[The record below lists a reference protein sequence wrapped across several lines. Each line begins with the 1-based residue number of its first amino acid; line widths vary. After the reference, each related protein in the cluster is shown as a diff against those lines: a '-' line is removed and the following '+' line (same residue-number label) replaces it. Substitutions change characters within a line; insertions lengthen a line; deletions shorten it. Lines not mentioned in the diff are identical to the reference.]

1 MPNVMSVLRAEIR
14 RLARKETKQELSSM
28 KKQLTQTKRL
38 LAESRRRISEL
49 EARAKHVARATR
61 GAQAAREAEDED
73 GPQVRFSPKWV
84 KKHRS
89 KLGMSRLVYARLVG
103 VSPQTIMG
111 WEAGRTRPRRGALKA
126 WRALRAKGVRE
137 LRGMLENGS
146 GSGVSRGTKRRVR
159 RRLKRA
165 VRRAR
170 VRGTIRRVRVRRAV
184 KRARVRRAVR
194 SVRKRAAAALTVRRV
209 RRAAKR
215 K

>member
-49 EARAKHVARATR
+49 EVRAKHVARATR
-61 GAQAAREAEDED
+61 GAQAAREAEED

-146 GSGVSRGTKRRVR
+146 GSGVSRGAKRRVR

-170 VRGTIRRVRVRRAV
+170 VRGAIRRVRVRRAV

>member
-14 RLARKETKQELSSM
+14 RLARKETRQELSSM
-28 KKQLTQTKRL
+28 KKQLNQTKRL
-38 LAESRRRISEL
+38 LAESRRRINEL
-49 EARAKHVARATR
+49 EARAKHVARVTR
-61 GAQAAREAEDED
+61 SGPAAREDEDED

-89 KLGMSRLVYARLVG
+89 KLGMSRLVYAQLVG

-126 WRALRAKGVRE
+126 WRAIRAKGVRE
-137 LRGMLENGS
+137 LRSMLAEG
-146 GSGVSRGTKRRVR
+146 GEVSPGTKRRVR

-170 VRGTIRRVRVRRAV
+170 VRKAVRRVRVRRAV

-194 SVRKRAAAALTVRRV
+194 SVRTRAAAARTVRRA
-209 RRAAKR
+209 RRSAKR

>member
-28 KKQLTQTKRL
+28 RKQLTQMRRL
-38 LAESRRRISEL
+38 VAESRRRVRDL
-49 EARAKHVARATR
+49 ETRAKQATR
-61 GAQAAREAEDED
+61 ARGGAAARDLGDDE
-73 GPQVRFSPKWV
+73 GGTQVRFSPAWV

-89 KLGMSRLVYARLVG
+89 KLGMSRLLYAKLVG

-111 WEAGRTRPRRGALKA
+111 WEAGRTRPRPGALRA
-126 WRALRAKGVRE
+126 WRAIRGRGVRE
-137 LRGMLENGS
+137 LRAMLANGS
-146 GSGVSRGTKRRVR
+146 GGGASPVRKRRAR

-165 VRRAR
+165 VRRVRVRKAVRRAR
-170 VRGTIRRVRVRRAV
+170 VRRTV

-194 SVRKRAAAALTVRRV
+194 TVARTRTA
-209 RRAAKR
+209 RRARPAKR